1 MNKGALQEEQFLLN
15 KRRKRLDVFLGSSGK
30 SELSPDDL
38 ERLQR
43 QQRLMREYSE
53 VLAERIAAF

>member
-30 SELSPDDL
+30 SELPPDDL